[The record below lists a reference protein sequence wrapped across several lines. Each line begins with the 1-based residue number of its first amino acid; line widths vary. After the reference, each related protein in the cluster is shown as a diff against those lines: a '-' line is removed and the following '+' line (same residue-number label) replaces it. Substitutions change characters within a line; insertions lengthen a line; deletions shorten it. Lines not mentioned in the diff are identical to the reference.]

1 MNFSRPVEPSGG
13 LIRRFS
19 DDISDSS
26 PGEPLGR
33 ALAAKVAVNRN
44 QERSFSLRVEWDQ
57 LLLEGR
63 ELAEESVPDEEAVLL
78 QQSQRLY
85 AAWNKFRSDLPRDQH
100 LELGDWDRPDINFLV
115 ATVSKASATWQSGRD
130 ESKLGRLKS
139 KFQGLCN
146 TCLSHSTLLSVI
158 PKDDKYVTLLTG
170 SLSAIAQATINHQKI
185 AEGVADTLED
195 LSHDI
200 DIWNRQMI
208 EHVDIPSL
216 RRYIQ
221 ELYVVIF
228 EFFTE
233 IFTKWSKSSW
243 KRFLTSFDESAFN
256 ELFTSKKNRILAIQS
271 RMNSHISL
279 DFHHRT
285 TRSLEM
291 MIQQQN
297 MLYQNQERLSQILP
311 DQLNQLCKQRLLVG
325 ESLERLLDQQQYF
338 RLEQPRPS
346 SITSVQEDTAG
357 EILPS
362 ASTNNDLELEAPKS
376 EVSPVS
382 QTHYQFT
389 RKEIQAEIK
398 RFTDQWKSQVDHLI
412 QVTKQA
418 PLLQVNREVHNRLVT
433 WLRAS
438 SSTNFWIQ
446 GPHDVPQPSQNSM
459 TAVSLAALARNN
471 NIPCIIYFCSF
482 TECHEPGDSKA
493 LDLGSFLASII
504 TQLVQLIPDYGYTEA
519 DLSIARF
526 AALARGM
533 LSVPE
538 VLQLILDIRVLGP
551 RVVYGFIDNIQVLE
565 DQSDQDYTQDFL
577 RTIATLCRLG
587 RGAPRPDCAIV
598 REDEGVTLGT
608 RMCFTTDGYVDGLA
622 QASERQLLDKVEF
635 DLETNDPLPGEIGGG
650 PEWDREEKD
659 D

>member
-1 MNFSRPVEPSGG
+1 MNFNRLVEPSGG

-19 DDISDSS
+19 DDISESS

-33 ALAAKVAVNRN
+33 ALAAKVAVDRN
-44 QERSFSLRVEWDQ
+44 QERSASLRAEWDQ

-63 ELAEESVPDEEAVLL
+63 ELAQESVPDEEAILL

-85 AAWNKFRSDLPRDQH
+85 AAWSKFRSGLSKNSQ
-100 LELGDWDRPDINFLV
+100 LEAGDWDRPDINFLV
-115 ATVSKASATWQSGRD
+115 ATVTKASATWQSGRD

-139 KFQGLCN
+139 KFQGLCK
-146 TCLSHSTLLSVI
+146 TCSSHSALLSVI

-170 SLSAIAQATINHQKI
+170 SLSAIAQATINHQNI

-195 LSHDI
+195 LSYDI
-200 DIWNRQMI
+200 DIWNRQMK
-208 EHVDIPSL
+208 EHGNIPAL

-221 ELYVVIF
+221 ELYVVVF

-256 ELFTSKKNRILAIQS
+256 ELFTSKKNRMLAIQH
-271 RMNSHISL
+271 RMNSHINL
-279 DFHHRT
+279 DFQSRT

-297 MLYQNQERLSQILP
+297 MLYQHQERLNQVLP
-311 DQLNQLCKQRLLVG
+311 NQLDQLCKQRFLVG

-338 RLEQPRPS
+338 RLVLPQPS
-346 SITSVQEDTAG
+346 LITRIHENTAG
-357 EILPS
+357 EILTPTS
-362 ASTNNDLELEAPKS
+362 ISDDPETEVPKS
-376 EVSPVS
+376 EGSPVS
-382 QTHYQFT
+382 KTPYQFSRT
-389 RKEIQAEIK
+389 EIQAEIV
-398 RFTDQWKSQVDHLI
+398 RFTDQWKSQINHLI
-412 QVTKQA
+412 QVTNRA
-418 PLLQVNREVHNRLVT
+418 PLLQIDREVHNRLVT

-438 SSTNFWIQ
+438 SSTNLWIH

-482 TECHEPGDSKA
+482 AERHEPGISKA
-493 LDLGSFLASII
+493 LDLGSFLAYII
-504 TQLVQLIPDYGYTEA
+504 TQLVQLIPDDGYTEA
-519 DLSIARF
+519 YLPPARF
-526 AALARGM
+526 AALAQGT

-538 VLQLILDIRVLGP
+538 ALQLILDIRSLGP

-587 RGAPRPDCAIV
+587 RGAPRLDCATM
-598 REDEGVTLGT
+598 EEEGAALGT
-608 RMCFTTDGYVDGLA
+608 RICFTTDGYVDGLA
-622 QASERQLLDKVEF
+622 QASELRLLDKVEF
-635 DLETNDPLPGEIGGG
+635 DLETNEHLSGEIGGG
-650 PEWDREEKD
+650 PERGREEKD